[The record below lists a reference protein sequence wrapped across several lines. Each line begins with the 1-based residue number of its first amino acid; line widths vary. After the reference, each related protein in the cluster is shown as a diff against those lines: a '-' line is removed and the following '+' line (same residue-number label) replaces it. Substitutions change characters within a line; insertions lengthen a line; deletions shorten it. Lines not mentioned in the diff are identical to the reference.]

1 MEEIRWLRRVALIA
15 AAAMALASCAR
26 QKDPAQ
32 KLLTEIDSTI
42 TAASG
47 EASKYVPDRL
57 MEVQTEFGGLE
68 ASFDKRDYAAVV
80 AGAPAVLDAAQKLA
94 TAAAVKKDEILKARS
109 VEWAALAG
117 SVPGDVIAIQSRIEA
132 LGKTSS
138 SKLKPGIDLPAAKA
152 GLSDAASLWSKAQA
166 AFAAGNMEE
175 AVATAKTVRAKID
188 DLAAALKLQLAPLA
202 AAVWLFVG
210 QDTRAC
216 PTNDAPAAS
225 LGRTG
230 C

>member
-109 VEWAALAG
+109 VEWSALAE
-117 SVPGDVIAIQSRIEA
+117 SVPAGVIAVQSRIEA
-132 LGKTSS
+132 LGKSS
-138 SKLKPGIDLPAAKA
+138 SGKLKAGIDLEAAKA
-152 GLSDAASLWSKAQA
+152 GAADAASLWSKAQA
-166 AFAAGNMEE
+166 AFAAGNMDE
-175 AVATAKTVRAKID
+175 AVATGKTVKAKID
-188 DLAAALKLQLAPLA
+188 AL
-202 AAVWLFVG
+202 
-210 QDTRAC
+210 
-216 PTNDAPAAS
+216 AAS
-225 LGRTG
+225 LKLELPPPPA
-230 C
+230 